1 MKYQVKNFEVGPI
14 GTNCYFLMNED
25 TKELVVV
32 DPGGDGARLIREIRN
47 LGYTPS
53 AVLLTHGH
61 FDHAM
66 SAKELKDAFAVAV
79 YAHEEEKE
87 TLENPM
93 YNVSRMIGKMQKYE
107 ADIFVK
113 DNEVL
118 HLAGFSI
125 KVLHTPGHTPGG
137 VSYYV
142 EEQKLV
148 FSGDALFCQSIG
160 RTDFPNGSASQL
172 IRSVSEKLLTLPDD
186 VQVLPGHEQL
196 TTIGFEKQYNPYF

>member
-25 TKELVVV
+25 TKELVVI
-32 DPGGDGARLIREIRN
+32 DPGGDGVRLIREIRN
-47 LGYTPS
+47 MGYTPA

-66 SAKELKDAFAVAV
+66 SAKELKDAFSTPV
-79 YAHEEEKE
+79 YAHEKEKE
-87 TLENPM
+87 TLENPA
-93 YNVSRMIGKMQKYE
+93 YNVSGMIGRKQKYE

-113 DNEVL
+113 DEEEL
-118 HLAGFSI
+118 TLAGFSI

-142 EEQKLV
+142 EDQKLV

-160 RTDFPNGSASQL
+160 RTDFPNGSISQL
-172 IRSVSEKLLTLPDD
+172 LRSVSEKLLTLPDD

>member
-25 TKELVVV
+25 TKELLVI
-32 DPGGDGARLIREIRN
+32 DPGGDGPRLIREIRQ
-47 LGYTPS
+47 LGYTPA

-66 SAKELKDAFAVAV
+66 SAKELKDTFSISV
-79 YAHEEEKE
+79 YAHEKEKE

-93 YNVSRMIGKMQKYE
+93 YNVSGMIGKVQKYE

-113 DNEVL
+113 DNDVL
-118 HLAGFSI
+118 ELAGFSL

-137 VSYYV
+137 VSYYA

-160 RTDFPNGSASQL
+160 RTDFPNGSTSQL

-196 TTIGFEKQYNPYF
+196 TTVGFEKQYNPYF

>member
-186 VQVLPGHEQL
+186 VQVLPGHDQL

>member
-25 TKELVVV
+25 TKELLVI
-32 DPGGDGARLIREIRN
+32 DPGGDGPRLIREIRQ
-47 LGYTPS
+47 LGYTPV

-66 SAKELKDAFAVAV
+66 SAKELKDTFSIPV
-79 YAHEEEKE
+79 YAHEKEKE

-93 YNVSRMIGKMQKYE
+93 YNVSGMIGKTQKYE

-113 DNEVL
+113 DNDVL
-118 HLAGFSI
+118 ELAGFSL

-137 VSYYV
+137 VSYYA

-160 RTDFPNGSASQL
+160 RTDFPNGSTSQL

-196 TTIGFEKQYNPYF
+196 TTVGFEKQYNPYF